1 VLVRATFSLDPSL
14 ATRDLFSLLP
24 PQVLEELALLIGSP
38 QLLVNPGSLRIG
50 RVILHG

>member
-1 VLVRATFSLDPSL
+1 LKARQENLRQGRAALG
-14 ATRDLFSLLP
+14 R
-24 PQVLEELALLIGSP
+24 QLEGSP